1 MAEKSFKLRV
11 YTPQGLVLDSEATSA
26 SIPGIDG
33 EIGILP
39 DHTQYTGV
47 LGAGLLQYESEKV
60 KPARLIIAGGFASFQ
75 ANELVVLA
83 DGVDFESNLSA
94 IKVDNELKELEKRLL
109 DISSFDP
116 EWAVVQQKIRRLE
129 TIRTV
134 Q

>member
-47 LGAGLLQYESEKV
+47 LGAGLLEYESEKV

-83 DGVDFESNLSA
+83 DGVDFESSLA
-94 IKVDNELKELEKRLL
+94 AVKVDIELGELEKRLS
-109 DISSFDP
+109 DMSSFDP

-129 TIRTV
+129 AIRTV

>member
-1 MAEKSFKLRV
+1 MAEKTFKLRV

-47 LGAGLLQYESEKV
+47 LGAGLLEYESEKV

-83 DGVDFESNLSA
+83 DGVDFESSLA
-94 IKVDNELKELEKRLL
+94 AVKVDIELGELEKRLS
-109 DISSFDP
+109 DMSSFDP

-129 TIRTV
+129 AIRTV